1 MFTSN
6 TALFPEALSK
16 EANKKPRKAL
26 SAYNYFFRSERA
38 RISGVDIETLEKQLK
53 MPRKHRKTPGMIG
66 FKGMAV
72 FVGQRW
78 KTLSSVDKSPFERL
92 AIKDKDRYKREMEV
106 RERESPSIPLMNLH
120 SGRFEMFT
128 VPDKTSFQSQK
139 RSHSDKEDGS
149 VTELKLTLAAR
160 SSKRTRIDYQNIKT
174 TELNATLSNFTYR
187 AVALPGLS
195 HYKIEVNDLEPI
207 SIEEMLNSDPIRSA
221 IETRKLLEQSN
232 FLNRLEVS

>member
-1 MFTSN
+1 MFTSSS
-6 TALFPEALSK
+6 ALIPDALSK

-38 RISGVDIETLEKQLK
+38 RILGVDIETLEKQLN

-78 KTLSSVDKSPFERL
+78 KTLSSVDKAPFERL

-106 RERESPSIPLMNLH
+106 WERESTSMSFMNHH
-120 SGRFEMFT
+120 SGRFELFT
-128 VPDKTSFQSQK
+128 FPEKTIQSPK
-139 RSHSDKEDGS
+139 RSHTHNEDS
-149 VTELKLTLAAR
+149 SLTELKFILEAG
-160 SSKRTRIDYQNIKT
+160 SSKRTRIADQNIKA
-174 TELNATLSNFTYR
+174 TEFDATLSNFTYS
-187 AVALPGLS
+187 AEALPGLS

-207 SIEEMLNSDPIRSA
+207 SIKEMLNSDPIRSV

-232 FLNRLEVS
+232 FLNRLEIS